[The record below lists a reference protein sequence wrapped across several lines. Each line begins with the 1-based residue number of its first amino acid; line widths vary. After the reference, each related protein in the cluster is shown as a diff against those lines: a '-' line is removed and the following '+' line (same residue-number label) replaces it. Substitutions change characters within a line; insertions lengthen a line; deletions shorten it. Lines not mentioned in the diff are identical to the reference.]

1 MAGKEKIP
9 TAVEFAQE
17 NKFKA
22 DLDDDFFYI
31 AMVEFAKMHV
41 KKAKEN
47 PDYSLDNIK

>member
-1 MAGKEKIP
+1 MADQEQIP
-9 TAVEFAQE
+9 TAVQFAQNNE
-17 NKFKA
+17 FKA
-22 DLDDDFFYI
+22 ELDDDFFYI